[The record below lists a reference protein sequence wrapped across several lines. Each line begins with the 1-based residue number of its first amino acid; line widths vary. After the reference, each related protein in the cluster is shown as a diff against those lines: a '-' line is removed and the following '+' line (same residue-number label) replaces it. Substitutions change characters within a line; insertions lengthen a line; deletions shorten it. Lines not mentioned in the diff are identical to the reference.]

1 MNFSKIHMTKC
12 FENDTNTLNCMMS
25 YKTCN
30 IEYHDIQYEADNT
43 LNRPTTLILA
53 ELDHTRC

>member
-1 MNFSKIHMTKC
+1 MTKC